1 MSAASDYTEVNLL
14 NAITGQAAFPA
25 PGLTYVALHTA
36 APSEDG
42 TATNEVTNTAWP
54 SYARRN
60 VEDGGAI
67 GTGWSAPITVGSTK
81 QTKNTNILTF
91 STNNGAGTVT
101 VTHWSVWNA
110 STVGAGNMIL
120 SKSLT
125 TPVNIL
131 PGDIFVFDINS
142 LTLTAD

>member
-1 MSAASDYTEVNLL
+1 MSAASDYTELNLL

-25 PGLTYVALHTA
+25 PGLTWVALHTA

-42 TATNEVTNTAWP
+42 TVTNEVSTVAWP
-54 SYARRN
+54 AYTRRN
-60 VEDGGAI
+60 VEDGGA
-67 GTGWSAPITVGSTK
+67 VGSGWTTPVTAGTTK

-101 VTHWSVWNA
+101 ATHWSIWDAA
-110 STVGAGNMIL
+110 SGGNMIL

-125 TPVNIL
+125 TAVNIL
-131 PGDIFVFDINS
+131 PGDIFVFDINA

>member
-1 MSAASDYTEVNLL
+1 MSAASDYTELNIL

-25 PGLTYVALHTA
+25 PGLTWVSLHTA
-36 APSEDG
+36 APTEDG
-42 TATNEVTNTAWP
+42 VTPNEVSTAAWP
-54 SYARRN
+54 AYARRN

-67 GTGWSAPITVGSTK
+67 GTGWSSPVTAGTTK
-81 QTKNTNILTF
+81 QVKNTNILTF
-91 STNNGAGTVT
+91 STNNGVVT
-101 VTHWSVWNA
+101 VPITHWAIWDA
-110 STVGAGNMIL
+110 PVGGNMIL

-125 TPVNIL
+125 TTVNIT